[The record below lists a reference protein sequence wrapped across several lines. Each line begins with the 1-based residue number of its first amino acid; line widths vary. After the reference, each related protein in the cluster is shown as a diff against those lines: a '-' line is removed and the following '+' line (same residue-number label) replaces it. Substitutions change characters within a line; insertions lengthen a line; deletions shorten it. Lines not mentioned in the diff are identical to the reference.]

1 MNEYLDLRAEVAEA
15 LAVSR
20 PIVALESTVI
30 AHGLPPPHNLE
41 TALKMEAAVRDQ
53 GAVPAMIGLIGGRLV
68 VGLSRA
74 EIELLTTA
82 DHVAK
87 VSRRDLAAV
96 LNSKQPGA
104 TTVAAT
110 MIIAAEAGICTFAT
124 GGIGGVH
131 RGAQNTFDISADLP
145 ELARTRVAV
154 VCSGAKVILDL
165 PRTLEVLE
173 TLGVPV
179 IGYGTSEF
187 PAFYAQESGLALDAR
202 VDTAVD
208 AARLMAL
215 HWSLGLASGVVICNP
230 PPAADSL
237 ARGQVESLVEA
248 ALKSAES
255 AGIHG
260 QPVTPYLLDR
270 LSKTSGG
277 KTLQTNIA
285 LLINNARV
293 AAEIAVAHSSLLRC
307 QPRVAKNAKL
317 KPAPQRKSKKAAGR
331 RRSAGASR

>member
-1 MNEYLDLRAEVAEA
+1 MNEYLDVRAEVADA
-15 LAVSR
+15 LAASR

-30 AHGLPPPHNLE
+30 AHGLPQPQNLE
-41 TALKMEAAVRDQ
+41 TAHKMEAAIRDE
-53 GAVPAMIGLIGGRLV
+53 GAVPAMVGLIGGQLV

-74 EIELLTTA
+74 EIELLAAA

-96 LNSKQPGA
+96 LHSKQPGA

-110 MIIAAEAGICTFAT
+110 MIIAAEAGIRSFAT

-165 PRTLEVLE
+165 PRTLELLE

-179 IGYGTSEF
+179 VGYGTSDF
-187 PAFYAQESGLALDAR
+187 PAFYAQDSGLALDAR
-202 VDTAVD
+202 VDTAID
-208 AARLMAL
+208 AARLIAL

-237 ARGQVESLVEA
+237 ARKQVESLVEA

-255 AGIHG
+255 AGIRG
-260 QPVTPYLLDR
+260 KPVTPYLLDH
-270 LSKTSGG
+270 LAKASGG

-293 AAEIAVAHSSLLRC
+293 AAKIAVAHSSLMHR
-307 QPRVAKNAKL
+307 QPRAAKNSKL
-317 KPAPQRKSKKAAGR
+317 KPTSQRKSKKAAARGR
-331 RRSAGASR
+331 AEGASP

>member
-53 GAVPAMIGLIGGRLV
+53 GAVPAMIGLIAGRLV

-293 AAEIAVAHSSLLRC
+293 AAEIAVAHSSLLRR